1 MYLYLQYLFHYN
13 ILLFLRAMGTVL
25 LARELTC
32 QKNRPCGM
40 GAALVFMT
48 MLGGLGPPTSV
59 YETYALP
66 AATASTVVSRPSDR
80 PTHHFFIGGE

>member
-1 MYLYLQYLFHYN
+1 MSYN
-13 ILLFLRAMGTVL
+13 ICVPILEDWLRAKRTVPV
-25 LARELTC
+25 AW
-32 QKNRPCGM
+32 GH
-40 GAALVFMT
+40 ALVFMT